1 MYMLK
6 TLQKPKLRV
15 VLQSVQRLYSMIFIF
30 FFQILFVIVCV
41 DEWTNTISNSVINF
55 TVINDKGEAFLVDSI
70 DNALERNTAKR
81 LSDLTHSVISTLK
94 VNGVNITGLITDN
107 CNTMKALK
115 SELCL
120 ISSEYRSIIKVG
132 CCCHILAIMLKRISN
147 IDYIHFALDIV
158 Y

>member
-1 MYMLK
+1 
-6 TLQKPKLRV
+6 
-15 VLQSVQRLYSMIFIF
+15 MIFIF

-94 VNGVNITGLITDN
+94 ENGVNITGLITVYQ
-107 CNTMKALK
+107 K
-115 SELCL
+115 SFNQ
-120 ISSEYRSIIKVG
+120 R
-132 CCCHILAIMLKRISN
+132 RIDS
-147 IDYIHFALDIV
+147 H
-158 Y
+158 